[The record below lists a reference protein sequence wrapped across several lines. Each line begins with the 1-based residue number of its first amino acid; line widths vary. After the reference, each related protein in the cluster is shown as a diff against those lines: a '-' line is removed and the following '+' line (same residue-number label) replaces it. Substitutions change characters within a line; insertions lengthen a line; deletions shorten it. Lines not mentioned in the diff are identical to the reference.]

1 MCLTCGIYY
10 DWSLIKCLIE
20 IYQIWTCF
28 FFHLVFNRIMLMML
42 KFLSFNILKWNIL
55 WIKLQIYTQN
65 IIYLCLALGK
75 IKDLKILFD
84 CQRLGSFMEM
94 LFGGRYVILLMSLF
108 SMYCGLIYNEFF
120 SVPFHIFGASAY
132 KCRDMSC
139 RCLLF
144 VSFSL

>member
-10 DWSLIKCLIE
+10 DWSLIKCLIG

-28 FFHLVFNRIMLMML
+28 FFHLVFNRITLMML
-42 KFLSFNILKWNIL
+42 KFLSFNILKMKYIMDKIAN
-55 WIKLQIYTQN
+55 IYTK
-65 IIYLCLALGK
+65 YHLPMFGSWK

-139 RCLLF
+139 RCFLF